1 MCKKNSSKKTMCK
14 NNSWKIRTQ
23 TSWVVLEIR
32 THPDRGGGLKI
43 GDFGGRPL
51 LTGEG
56 WFWNF
61 GRFRTGEGGL

>member
-1 MCKKNSSKKTMCK
+1 MVNGFRHCKISPFFT
-14 NNSWKIRTQ
+14 IDTPPQ

-51 LTGEG
+51 LTGGG